1 MIAEHF
7 IDDVMGCRTRYLTSG
22 SGQPLIMVSGW
33 LGTADN
39 FVPLMERL
47 SDNFFCIAI
56 DLPGLGKTTPFKD
69 RKHTVENYSDFVE
82 TLFKKMK
89 ISKPV
94 VLGISLG
101 ASILLDFDER
111 TKNKPSKTIL
121 QSPVY
126 RPIDI
131 DTKAKLSLWIM
142 NNFRFVTATLL
153 QLCSTQFFKRV
164 VMLCGDTNV
173 KSISFE
179 TLSKYGTMGLP
190 NYNVNAMLEVVNDVV
205 SLDIAK
211 ELPKV
216 DCPILLFCGTDENLF
231 PPSYEGD
238 LASRLPNCRYQV
250 IEKGTHY
257 LFLQKPDEMAKW
269 IVDFVREK
277 N

>member
-1 MIAEHF
+1 MIAENF
-7 IDDVMGCRTRYLTSG
+7 IDDVLGCRARYLTAG
-22 SGQPLIMVSGW
+22 SGQPIVMVSGW

-47 SDNFFCIAI
+47 SGDFTCIAI

-82 TLFKKMK
+82 TLIKKMK
-89 ISKPV
+89 ISKPA

-101 ASILLDFDER
+101 ASVLLDFDER
-111 TKNKPSKTIL
+111 TPDKPSKTIL

-126 RPIDI
+126 RPISI
-131 DTKAKLSLWIM
+131 DAKAKASLWIM
-142 NNFRFVTATLL
+142 NNFRFITSILL

-164 VMLCGDTNV
+164 VMLCGDKNV

-179 TLSKYGTMGLP
+179 TLSKYGTTGLP
-190 NYNVNAMLEVVNDVV
+190 NYNINAMLEAVNDVV

-211 ELPKV
+211 EVSKA
-216 DCPILLFCGTDENLF
+216 DCPILLFSGSDENLF
-231 PPSYEGD
+231 PPCYEGD
-238 LASRLPNCRYQV
+238 LASKLPNCKYLV

-269 IVDFVREK
+269 IADFIRGRT
-277 N
+277 